1 MRALITNHMDN
12 TTSNTS
18 KTVGIIIIVAL
29 IAAGVWFMT
38 KRSGT
43 ENTDT
48 PQTTTSENQTP
59 VVEQADPA
67 ITGVQLSGSSNAS
80 LDADLASMDSQM
92 NGFSA
97 ENAAAQSATVE

>member
-1 MRALITNHMDN
+1 MDN